1 MGMIT
6 NEYPSCEGKSYRNT
20 CAKVSEKEVPP
31 DVS

>member
-6 NEYPSCEGKSYRNT
+6 NEYPSCNGKSYQNT
-20 CAKVSEKEVPP
+20 CAKVSEKEVLA